1 MLETTHGLLVGT
13 PAYLAPE
20 QLRGERPD
28 ARTDLH
34 AMGVCLYEMLAGRR
48 PWTGRTHAELS
59 AKILRDEAP
68 PLQEIAPAI
77 DLALATVIH
86 RALAKDPDDRFR
98 TAEQMCRALERPEE
112 AVAPAA
118 ELPSVMVSDAPDPR
132 ATTPSLRSRAPQPVV
147 PRERSGPPR
156 GMRVIS
162 GSLVLAACALLVVM
176 ASTGAL
182 SRRAGATVQAAEPEP
197 APTPMPMPVT
207 APPSAS
213 VVSPTVEPL
222 WTEDPAEDRPT
233 APPKPPPAKPRTDAS
248 STPSGVFPA
257 VKRFSEVE
265 VAHGIA
271 WSPLSGGDFIGDH
284 CYCLPRDDLR
294 AQRATTNLQCARCAN
309 VSVAA

>member
-1 MLETTHGLLVGT
+1 
-13 PAYLAPE
+13 
-20 QLRGERPD
+20 
-28 ARTDLH
+28 
-34 AMGVCLYEMLAGRR
+34 
-48 PWTGRTHAELS
+48 
-59 AKILRDEAP
+59 
-68 PLQEIAPAI
+68 
-77 DLALATVIH
+77 
-86 RALAKDPDDRFR
+86 
-98 TAEQMCRALERPEE
+98 
-112 AVAPAA
+112 
-118 ELPSVMVSDAPDPR
+118 
-132 ATTPSLRSRAPQPVV
+132 
-147 PRERSGPPR
+147 
-156 GMRVIS
+156 
-162 GSLVLAACALLVVM
+162 M

-309 VSVAA
+309 VSVAAKTGACSGVDQSGRMRAGGYICASYPRPVAPARRDPGSVFE